1 MEEDLSTLTES
12 RLSYLT
18 LWPYHQG
25 GISKVTVAQL
35 DQIFFEVAKEKTNEH
50 LIIAKI
56 REFKATF
63 LLFCVF
69 IPLGFSTRNLVS

>member
-35 DQIFFEVAKEKTNEH
+35 DQIFFEVAKEKNTD
-50 LIIAKI
+50 KI

>member
-35 DQIFFEVAKEKTNEH
+35 DQIIFDVAKSFIN
-50 LIIAKI
+50 LYINNNI
-56 REFKATF
+56 REMKKQASNQH
-63 LLFCVF
+63 LLPEVDKCVV
-69 IPLGFSTRNLVS
+69 N